1 MKRLTVL
8 VLSCLVAPVGFLA
21 AVAHGAETPAASGE
35 ADVASYVDTRIG
47 GSYRGHTFPGATCP
61 FSLVQA
67 SPDTGLCDWDHC
79 SGYVW
84 EDKFVYGFS
93 QTHLSGTGCPDLEDV
108 RILPFSAGFADGDP
122 VQWRLAKDFVSE
134 RGTPGYYT
142 VSFTN
147 DGIFAEATATPRVGV
162 YRFTYAAGKPVK
174 LLVDLQ
180 WVNAGAMRKAVVEF
194 ENALGVDGR
203 SISGGRRTHAWLRRS
218 VYWKV
223 VFDRPWTKAMKLP
236 KAQPTEKGDRY
247 VLEFAP
253 GAPLVVKAAISTVDK
268 DGAAKNYAAEAEGR
282 SFDEVRAAARTKWN
296 ALLSRM
302 QVPGASAEQRTA
314 FYTALYHL
322 FIQPNNIADVDGRY
336 RGGDAKVATAK
347 DGAYYTGLS
356 LWDTFRAAHPFYT
369 LAIPERVDGF
379 VNSMLG
385 HYRALGFLP
394 VIPYFGWESYCMIG
408 NHSVPVIVDAYLKG
422 FRGFDADL
430 AFEAVTNSL
439 TVTHRNLDGKPKIKE
454 EWELYDRYGYYP
466 FDKIRGES
474 ISRTLEC
481 GFNDWCAAQLCAA
494 FGRGD
499 EAFFRRRSGY
509 WKNVFDA
516 STGFMRGKDTQ
527 GKWRDP
533 FDPFQLGHDHNRPND
548 FTEGNA
554 FQYTWHVLQDPI
566 GLIAAMGGKDAFV
579 KKLDA
584 LFVQPERTEGM
595 GFVGDVTGL
604 IGQYAHGNE
613 PSHHV
618 AYFYPFAGRPDRT
631 AEVVR
636 EVCDRFYGVKPGDL
650 CGNDDCGQMSA
661 WYVFAAMGFYPF
673 NPCGGDYVLGAPQF
687 PKVVLHLPAA
697 AETAAPRTFTIV
709 AKNLSRENKYV
720 KSVSLNGKPLRG
732 FILKHADIVR
742 GGELVFEMCA
752 SRDAAQSRHAP
763 LSRHELETAVA
774 RPVLPS
780 VLAGS
785 SELLAMSALAEADIA
800 ADEAWR
806 KVKTPEEMAARQKAM
821 RASFLAALGGLPE
834 RTPLQARTTGT
845 ILLDEG
851 IRIEKVL
858 FASQSNFWVSG
869 NVYVPRADAGFR
881 KPYPA
886 LLVPCGHTDNG
897 KAAASYQYAGIAG
910 ARAGFLT
917 LVYDPVDQGE
927 RVVSPDRMSWRGHNW
942 GGALADRLGWS
953 FARIRVWDAMRAL
966 DYLQERPDVDKEK
979 LCVYGISGGGT
990 ATSLVMSLDDRVKA
1004 AAPACYLSTIHD
1016 TFESRFPSD
1025 AEQEHFGQ
1033 LTFGLN
1039 HLGYL
1044 LLRAPSPVLVCCT
1057 LGDIFPYRGMVAT
1070 YAAAQDVAG
1079 RFGWSDRFALIRGT
1093 CGHYWPEGSRQ
1104 ASLDWFR
1111 RWVNGDREAVRT
1123 DFDSYRAENVGLNLG
1138 GKEYGFVQKQIATFQ
1153 EERELYATPEGR
1165 TCFLPGARTVH
1176 DLLKDE
1182 LTRLEVAALKRGPPA
1197 GGAGMLTAET
1207 VARLAGI
1214 RLKGRPEGE
1223 GRAPARPIAQA
1234 NVLGTEKLSGLTL
1247 ERLSFFSSD
1256 GAQFPAVLLVPDDVK
1271 APPTVICGDGPR
1283 VARLA
1288 QARRRLAEGSPVL
1301 LPDLCGWGEIGR
1313 FARKFSAQAVPDETL
1328 AMTWYPLGRSL
1339 VGIRAENIIDC
1350 AAALAA
1356 RFSVPRLVAC
1366 GRAVIPAVHA
1376 RFVAPAAFS
1385 DAVEMHD
1392 KPPAWADEIRTG
1404 AKANFADSVH
1414 GALAVYDWPQL

>member
-1 MKRLTVL
+1 MNNLTQTL
-8 VLSCLVAPVGFLA
+8 RFVAIA
-21 AVAHGAETPAASGE
+21 ACIAVAAYGAEPRAVSGE
-35 ADVASYVDTRIG
+35 ADVSSYVDTRIG

-122 VQWRLAKDFVSE
+122 VQWRQAKDFGSE
-134 RGTPGYYT
+134 KGTPGYYT

-147 DGIFAEATATPRVGV
+147 DGIVAEATATPRVGV

-194 ENALGVDGR
+194 ENALGGDGR
-203 SISGGRRTHAWLRRS
+203 SLSGGRRTHAWLRRS

-223 VFDRPWTKAMKLP
+223 VFDRPWTKATKLP

-268 DGAAKNYAAEAEGR
+268 DGAAKNYAAEVEGR
-282 SFDEVRAAARTKWN
+282 SFDEIRAAARTKWN

-322 FIQPNNIADVDGRY
+322 FIQPNDIADVDGRY

-347 DGAYYTGLS
+347 GGAYYTGLS

-408 NHSVPVIVDAYLKG
+408 NHSVPVIVDAYKKG

-454 EWELYDRYGYYP
+454 DWELYDRCGHYP
-466 FDKIRGES
+466 CDKIRGES
-474 ISRTLEC
+474 VSRTLEC
-481 GFNDWCAAQLCAA
+481 GFNDWCAAEFCAA
-494 FGRGD
+494 LGRGD
-499 EAFFRRRSGY
+499 EAFFRKRAAY

-516 STGFMRGKDTQ
+516 SIGFMRGKDSQ

-533 FDPFQLGHDHNRPND
+533 FDPFRLGHGGDTAND

-566 GLIAAMGGKDAFV
+566 GLIAAMGGKEAFV
-579 KKLDA
+579 KKLDS

-687 PKVVLHLPAA
+687 PKVTLALPGGK
-697 AETAAPRTFTIV
+697 TFTVV

-720 KSVSLNGKPLRG
+720 KSVTFRPLNASTSQPLDTIIR
-732 FILKHADIVR
+732 HADIMR

-752 SRDAAQSRHAP
+752 SRDDALRRTAP
-763 LSRHELETAVA
+763 VPRRELETAVA

-821 RASFLAALGGLPE
+821 RASFLEALGGLPE

-845 ILLDEG
+845 INLEDG

-858 FASQSNFWVSG
+858 FASQPGFWVSG

-910 ARAGFLT
+910 ARAGFVT

-927 RVVSPDRMSWRGHNW
+927 RVASPDRVSWRGHNW

-966 DYLQERPDVDKEK
+966 DYLETRPDIDAKA
-979 LCVYGISGGGT
+979 LGCMGNSGGGNVT
-990 ATSLVMSLDDRVKA
+990 AFLQAVDPRLA
-1004 AAPACYLSTIHD
+1004 ATAPAGYICS
-1016 TFESRFPSD
+1016 FSRAAEKASIGPGD
-1025 AEQEHFGQ
+1025 ACQNIFGQ

-1039 HLGYL
+1039 HASFCLMS
-1044 LLRAPSPVLVCCT
+1044 APLPVRVQAYR
-1057 LGDIFPYRGMVAT
+1057 GDIVFPFDGTRHTVELAEGVMSRLGWG
-1070 YAAAQDVAG
+1070 D
-1079 RFGWSDRFALIRGT
+1079 RFGMTDMEG
-1093 CGHYWPEGSRQ
+1093 GHSWYEGSR
-1104 ASLDWFR
+1104 ASSIDWMK
-1111 RWVNGDREAVRT
+1111 RW
-1123 DFDSYRAENVGLNLG
+1123 L
-1138 GKEYGFVQKQIATFQ
+1138 
-1153 EERELYATPEGR
+1153 
-1165 TCFLPGARTVH
+1165 
-1176 DLLKDE
+1176 
-1182 LTRLEVAALKRGPPA
+1182 
-1197 GGAGMLTAET
+1197 
-1207 VARLAGI
+1207 
-1214 RLKGRPEGE
+1214 
-1223 GRAPARPIAQA
+1223 
-1234 NVLGTEKLSGLTL
+1234 
-1247 ERLSFFSSD
+1247 
-1256 GAQFPAVLLVPDDVK
+1256 
-1271 APPTVICGDGPR
+1271 CGD
-1283 VARLA
+1283 
-1288 QARRRLAEGSPVL
+1288 
-1301 LPDLCGWGEIGR
+1301 
-1313 FARKFSAQAVPDETL
+1313 
-1328 AMTWYPLGRSL
+1328 
-1339 VGIRAENIIDC
+1339 
-1350 AAALAA
+1350 AAALARTTEEYRALNKGFDKKTSDCGPGKSDGSSCGGGGVLSLPGERTVYDVMRDDLKAAIRA
-1356 RFSVPRLVAC
+1356 RKGKVKPADVRRIAGIAEPGAVPLRRIGISEETRGDVRIVREAYVRPDGLKLP
-1366 GRAVIPAVHA
+1366 AVVFIPAKISGAPVIALNAAARKNSAEAVAKYVAAGRPVMSIDLTGTGEIGQYGRKNGGSYYSRKGRDEELSVLLYALGQSLVGRQAAELQEVALDLKRRFGASPDIFTRGRMAVAAAHA
-1376 RFVAPAAFS
+1376 FAVNKGLFGKVEFVN
-1385 DAVEMHD
+1385 
-1392 KPPAWADEIRTG
+1392 PPPSWSESVK
-1404 AKANFADSVH
+1404 KALDTPMSICVN
-1414 GALAVYDWPQL
+1414 GALLSYDWTELASGNLPD

>member
-122 VQWRLAKDFVSE
+122 VQWRQAKDFGSE
-134 RGTPGYYT
+134 KGTPGYYT

-223 VFDRPWTKAMKLP
+223 VFDRPWTKATKLP

-253 GAPLVVKAAISTVDK
+253 GAPLVVKAAISTVDR

-494 FGRGD
+494 LGRGD

-869 NVYVPRADAGFR
+869 NVYVPRAEADFR

-897 KAAASYQYAGIAG
+897 KAAVGYQYAGIAG
-910 ARAGFLT
+910 ARAGFVT

-927 RVVSPDRMSWRGHNW
+927 RAVSPDRASWRGHNW

-990 ATSLVMSLDDRVKA
+990 ATALVMSLDDRVKA

-1057 LGDIFPYRGMVAT
+1057 LGDFFPYRGTVST
-1070 YAAAQDVAG
+1070 FAAAQDVAG

-1123 DFDSYRAENVGLNLG
+1123 DFDSYRAENVGLDLG
-1138 GKEYGFVQKQIATFQ
+1138 GKDYGFVQKRLATYR
-1153 EERELYATPEGR
+1153 EERELCATPEGR
-1165 TCFLPGARTVH
+1165 TCSLPGARTVN

-1182 LTRLEVAALKRGPPA
+1182 LTRLEAAREGSIVKR
-1197 GGAGMLTAET
+1197 ET
-1207 VARLAGI
+1207 VAKLAGI
-1214 RLKGRPEGE
+1214 RLAGRPIV
-1223 GRAPARPIAQA
+1223 RP
-1234 NVLGTEKLSGLTL
+1234 NVLAIEKLPGVTV
-1247 ERLSFFSSD
+1247 ERMSFFSSD
-1256 GAQFPAVLLVPDDVK
+1256 GAQFPAVLLVPDAVT
-1271 APPTVICGDGPR
+1271 AQPTIICGDGPR
-1283 VARLA
+1283 ASRIALARSVLA
-1288 QARRRLAEGSPVL
+1288 GGSPVL

-1313 FARKFSAQAVPDETL
+1313 FARKFSGQAVPDETL

-1339 VGIRAENIIDC
+1339 VGIRAENLIDC
-1350 AAALAA
+1350 ADMLNA
-1356 RFSVPRLVAC
+1356 RFGAPPRLIAC

-1376 RFVAPAAFS
+1376 RFVAPTAFT

-1414 GALAVYDWPQL
+1414 GALAVYDWPHL

>member
-1 MKRLTVL
+1 MNNLTQTL
-8 VLSCLVAPVGFLA
+8 RFVAIA
-21 AVAHGAETPAASGE
+21 ACIAVAAYGAEPRAVSGE
-35 ADVASYVDTRIG
+35 ADVSSYVDTRIG

-122 VQWRLAKDFVSE
+122 VQWRQAKDFGSE
-134 RGTPGYYT
+134 KGTPGYYT

-147 DGIFAEATATPRVGV
+147 DGIVAEATATPRVGV

-194 ENALGVDGR
+194 ENALGGDGR
-203 SISGGRRTHAWLRRS
+203 SLSGGRRTHAWLRRS

-223 VFDRPWTKAMKLP
+223 VFDRPWTKATKLP

-268 DGAAKNYAAEAEGR
+268 DGAAKNYAAEVEGR
-282 SFDEVRAAARTKWN
+282 SFDEIRAAARTKWN

-322 FIQPNNIADVDGRY
+322 FIQPNDIADVDGRY

-347 DGAYYTGLS
+347 GGAYYTGLS

-408 NHSVPVIVDAYLKG
+408 NHSVPVIVDAYKKG

-454 EWELYDRYGYYP
+454 DWELYDRCGHYP
-466 FDKIRGES
+466 CDKIRGES
-474 ISRTLEC
+474 VSRTLEC
-481 GFNDWCAAQLCAA
+481 GFNDWCAAEFCAA
-494 FGRGD
+494 LGRGD
-499 EAFFRRRSGY
+499 EAFFRKRAAY

-516 STGFMRGKDTQ
+516 SIGFMRGKDSQ

-533 FDPFQLGHDHNRPND
+533 FDPFRLGHGGDTAND

-566 GLIAAMGGKDAFV
+566 GLIAAMGGKEAFV
-579 KKLDA
+579 KKLDS

-687 PKVVLHLPAA
+687 PKVTLALPGGK
-697 AETAAPRTFTIV
+697 TFTVV

-720 KSVSLNGKPLRG
+720 KSVTFRPLNASTSQPLDTIIR
-732 FILKHADIVR
+732 HADIMR

-752 SRDAAQSRHAP
+752 SRDDALRRTAP
-763 LSRHELETAVA
+763 VPRRELETAVT

-821 RASFLAALGGLPE
+821 RASFLEALGGLPE

-845 ILLDEG
+845 INLEDG

-858 FASQSNFWVSG
+858 FASQPGFWVSG

-910 ARAGFLT
+910 ARAGFVT

-927 RVVSPDRMSWRGHNW
+927 RVASPDRVSWRGHNW

-966 DYLQERPDVDKEK
+966 DYLQERPDVAKEK

-1004 AAPACYLSTIHD
+1004 AAPACYLSTLHD

-1070 YAAAQDVAG
+1070 YAAAQDVVG
-1079 RFGWSDRFALIRGT
+1079 RFGWSDRIALIRGT
-1093 CGHYWPEGSRQ
+1093 CGHYWTEGSRM

-1111 RWVNGDREAVRT
+1111 RWVNGERDALRA

-1138 GKEYGFVQKQIATFQ
+1138 GKDYGFVQKQIATFQ

-1165 TCFLPGARTVH
+1165 TCSLPGARTVN

-1182 LTRLEVAALKRGPPA
+1182 LARLEARKGGILEPKTVAA
-1197 GGAGMLTAET
+1197 
-1207 VARLAGI
+1207 LAGI
-1214 RLKGRPEGE
+1214 RLTG
-1223 GRAPARPIAQA
+1223 RPIAQP
-1234 NVLGTEKLSGLTL
+1234 NVLAIEKLPGVTV
-1247 ERLSFFSSD
+1247 ERMSFFSSD
-1256 GAQFPAVLLVPDDVK
+1256 GAQFPAVLLVPDSVT
-1271 APPTVICGDGPR
+1271 AQPTIICGDGPR
-1283 VARLA
+1283 ASRIERASSV
-1288 QARRRLAEGSPVL
+1288 LAEGSPVL

-1313 FARKFSAQAVPDETL
+1313 FARKFSGQAVPDETL

-1339 VGIRAENIIDC
+1339 VGIRAENLIDC
-1350 AAALAA
+1350 ATVLAA
-1356 RFSVPRLVAC
+1356 RFSAPRLVAC

-1385 DAVEMHD
+1385 GAVEMLD
-1392 KPPAWADEIRTG
+1392 KPPAWAEEVRSG

-1414 GALAVYDWPQL
+1414 GALAVYDWPQLCMVRRIGDVAWVPVPWC